1 MCSLH
6 GIVQKNDGVGTEIG
20 LVGELVF
27 KEGEIGKGS
36 EVHGLI
42 PSDTVVVDVDFAEHL
57 HHFKLI
63 FVSVEC
69 TGVFVNGGGFNSC
82 FVRIG
87 FGVVVGVWEGE
98 GVGYFEHAIV
108 SC

>member
-1 MCSLH
+1 MCGLH

-27 KEGEIGKGS
+27 EEGGIREGS

-42 PSDTVVVDVDFAEHL
+42 PSDAVVVDVDFAEHL
-57 HHFKLI
+57 HHFELI

-69 TGVFVNGGGFNSC
+69 AGVVVDGGGFDSC
-82 FVRIG
+82 FDEIG
-87 FGVVVGVWEGE
+87 FRVVAGVWEGE